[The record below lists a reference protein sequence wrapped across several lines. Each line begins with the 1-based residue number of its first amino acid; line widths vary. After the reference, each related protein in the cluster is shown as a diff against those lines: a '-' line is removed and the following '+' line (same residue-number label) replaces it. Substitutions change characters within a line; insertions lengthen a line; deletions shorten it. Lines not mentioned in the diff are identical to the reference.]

1 MRNPGGMYLQLSEGP
16 DDLLEPK
23 WSPLRFA
30 GVVLVVIALAFAV
43 LFIRM
48 PGVSSGPLK
57 DNLAI
62 ASKGPGKDGGG
73 DDDSSGPGSG
83 GDDDDDSH
91 QNTADTNTG
100 TNSATSK
107 GDSTR
112 GQSDKTRGDS
122 DSTRG
127 HSASTRG
134 HTGHRADVKTGHES
148 KGNTDRPGAHTGA
161 STKGETDPGDKTGKT
176 ERR

>member
-16 DDLLEPK
+16 DDLLEPRM
-23 WSPLRFA
+23 SPLRFA
-30 GVVLVVIALAFAV
+30 GVVLVVIALAFAI

-62 ASKGPGKDGGG
+62 ASKGSGKDGGG
-73 DDDSSGPGSG
+73 DDDDNSGPGS

-91 QNTADTNTG
+91 QNTG
-100 TNSATSK
+100 TNSAASK

-112 GQSDKTRGDS
+112 GQSDRTRGDS
-122 DSTRG
+122 DR
-127 HSASTRG
+127 TRG
-134 HTGHRADVKTGHES
+134 HTGHRADVKSGHES
-148 KGNTDRPGAHTGA
+148 KGNTDRRGAQTGA
-161 STKGETDPGDKTGKT
+161 STRGETDPGDKTGKT